1 MSVSIHGLLL
11 QDTYYG
17 CTKLSDYTPNLPH
30 LDYRTFPHVVR
41 MFKRNLFK
49 EYQQYWSKSLN
60 KDKFDSSVGNKL
72 SLDSEVKNEV
82 RFESYLDLIEN
93 VKTRVA
99 VLTKTRISCHL
110 LPIESGHQRRYP
122 AALRGFAPAL

>member
-1 MSVSIHGLLL
+1 MVYYFKTPI
-11 QDTYYG
+11 YG

-30 LDYRTFPHVVR
+30 LDHRTFPHVVR

-49 EYQQYWSKSLN
+49 EYQEYWSKSLN
-60 KDKFDSSVGNKL
+60 KYKFDSSVGNKL
-72 SLDSEVKNEV
+72 SQYGEVKNEV

-99 VLTKTRISCHL
+99 VVVNAEGPFFTIS
-110 LPIESGHQRRYP
+110 Q
-122 AALRGFAPAL
+122 F